1 MCKILNINS
10 PWGLSKISTFKAQ
23 INRSLTFQTFTSTFL
38 LPKLLAV
45 KPLLTYVKKYY
56 CMLTLCYIWYDLRK
70 MGASH

>member
-45 KPLLTYVKKYY
+45 KPLLTYVKEY
-56 CMLTLCYIWYDLRK
+56 
-70 MGASH
+70 